1 MKPVKP
7 PRINGRVPVLSAQ
20 EAVNYIPDE
29 ATLCVLGAGGGIL
42 EATTLITALADKY
55 KQTQT
60 PRNLSIISPT
70 GLGDRAD
77 RGISPLAQ
85 EGLVKWALCGH
96 WGQSPRISELAEQN
110 KIIAYNYPQGVLTQT
125 LRAAAAHQPGIIS
138 DIGIGTF
145 VDPRQ
150 QGGKLNEVT
159 KEGANKR
166 GNSSRLTQ
174 SFHFFMFEPIF
185 SPVNALNQPI

>member
-1 MKPVKP
+1 MDEC
-7 PRINGRVPVLSAQ
+7 RSLSAQ

-125 LRAAAAHQPGIIS
+125 LRAAAATSLVLLVILASGHLSIHAS
-138 DIGIGTF
+138 
-145 VDPRQ
+145 
-150 QGGKLNEVT
+150 KA
-159 KEGANKR
+159 AN
-166 GNSSRLTQ
+166 
-174 SFHFFMFEPIF
+174 
-185 SPVNALNQPI
+185 

>member
-110 KIIAYNYPQGVLTQT
+110 KLLLITTHKVYLHKPYAPPQPTSLVL
-125 LRAAAAHQPGIIS
+125 LVILASGHLSIHASKAA
-138 DIGIGTF
+138 
-145 VDPRQ
+145 
-150 QGGKLNEVT
+150 N
-159 KEGANKR
+159 
-166 GNSSRLTQ
+166 
-174 SFHFFMFEPIF
+174 
-185 SPVNALNQPI
+185 

>member
-42 EATTLITALADKY
+42 EATT
-55 KQTQT
+55 
-60 PRNLSIISPT
+60 T

-85 EGLVKWALCGH
+85 EGLVKWSL
-96 WGQSPRISELAEQN
+96 
-110 KIIAYNYPQGVLTQT
+110 
-125 LRAAAAHQPGIIS
+125 
-138 DIGIGTF
+138 
-145 VDPRQ
+145 
-150 QGGKLNEVT
+150 
-159 KEGANKR
+159 
-166 GNSSRLTQ
+166 
-174 SFHFFMFEPIF
+174 
-185 SPVNALNQPI
+185 